1 MLAAERSSD
10 ATLAGSFRCYG
21 GSEGSQPVQVRGGW
35 LCDEVGMG
43 KTMVAISLILAN
55 PCTGDVVGTSPA
67 QTREWEEM
75 TTLLAEKNGEAS
87 SRFYNDDET
96 WAEYVKRTDA
106 WSKRL
111 NKCKPRIKAT
121 MIIAPNTLLGQWCD
135 EIGKFAPT
143 LKVVKYHGSTKH
155 EAEMQWHTA
164 DVIVTTPAMGMPFRG
179 TSPIYHRVCDAL
191 PCRHDRASQHTVP
204 LSADAVPKAR
214 R

>member
-1 MLAAERSSD
+1 
-10 ATLAGSFRCYG
+10 
-21 GSEGSQPVQVRGGW
+21 
-35 LCDEVGMG
+35 MG

-75 TTLLAEKNGEAS
+75 TTLLAEQRGDDDSAREQAW
-87 SRFYNDDET
+87 SRYYNDDEA
-96 WAEYVKRTDA
+96 WAEYVKRKDA
-106 WSKRL
+106 RSKRL
-111 NKCKPRIKAT
+111 NTFLPRIKAT

-143 LKVVKYHGSTKH
+143 LKVVKYHSSTKRD
-155 EAEMQWHTA
+155 AEMQWHTA

-179 TSPIYHRVCDAL
+179 ASLIYHRVCDAL